1 MAQITVKDFALEI
14 DTDARTARK
23 FLRAV
28 TPREDHPGKGSR
40 WAIEKKQIRSLKS
53 KFTKWENEQKEKAAI
68 RAENAKKKAEK
79 AEKNAA
85 DENAEIILDENG
97 DAEPTAEELADLE
110 IEMNGSD
117 EDF

>member
-1 MAQITVKDFALEI
+1 MATILTVKEFSEEI
-14 DTDARTARK
+14 STDPRTARK
-23 FLRAV
+23 FLRAI
-28 TPREDHPGKGSR
+28 TPKENHPGKGSR
-40 WAIEKKQIRSLKS
+40 WGIAKKDMRSLKS

-79 AEKNAA
+79 AK
-85 DENAEIILDENG
+85 ENDIPEGNEN